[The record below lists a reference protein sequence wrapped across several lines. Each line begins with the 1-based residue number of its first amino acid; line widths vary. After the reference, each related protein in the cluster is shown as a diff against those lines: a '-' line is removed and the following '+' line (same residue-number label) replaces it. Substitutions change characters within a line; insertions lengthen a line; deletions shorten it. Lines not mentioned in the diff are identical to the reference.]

1 MIDLYAGLGGF
12 TQGAIEA
19 GAEVILSID
28 FWDEAIKVHK
38 ANHPSIPCWQM
49 KLGSPT
55 DYKIINQVIEKY
67 RKTHHIHIHGSPPCQ
82 ALSNA
87 SRRDAGEGMPLII
100 HYLELI
106 ELLKPDSWSMENV
119 VPMRKRLPEGTPSV
133 VLNSADFGVPQ
144 TRRRCIA
151 GEGWIAQPTHTKDEW
166 VSVIQA
172 LPHLEEE
179 LIRLQPVPSM
189 TKQYN
194 TASKNKPYPTVTS
207 QSPQQLKLLLRG
219 YSRTRPVMKNGVH
232 TGVNTPRI
240 PPDGCISLDE
250 SSYTVCSSSMELWK
264 SPTELL
270 MDSGRANAKTTGINP
285 RTGKK
290 EGGSGALFRSLDKP
304 SYTIMS
310 SPRTICV
317 NTAGATN
324 STSKGATTRD
334 REISKPSGT
343 LSNQTPTI
351 RSIKLEALGSNAK
364 RSNDRSILEP
374 SKTICGSGNQVGA
387 RIFNHEE
394 KPEKIRSLTIEETL
408 TLQGFS
414 PEYDLS
420 STRLKKDKW
429 TMIGNAV
436 CPAVAK
442 AIIEGIES

>member
-1 MIDLYAGLGGF
+1 MKPIAVIDLYAGLGGF

-38 ANHPSIPCWQM
+38 ANHPTIPCWQM

-106 ELLKPDSWSMENV
+106 EVLKPDSWSMENV

-172 LPHLEEE
+172 LPHLE
-179 LIRLQPVPSM
+179 
-189 TKQYN
+189 
-194 TASKNKPYPTVTS
+194 
-207 QSPQQLKLLLRG
+207 G
-219 YSRTRPVMKNGVH
+219 
-232 TGVNTPRI
+232 
-240 PPDGCISLDE
+240 
-250 SSYTVCSSSMELWK
+250 
-264 SPTELL
+264 ELL

-317 NTAGATN
+317 NTSGGGSSNGRRVN
-324 STSKGATTRD
+324 SVDSD
-334 REISKPSGT
+334 IY
-343 LSNQTPTI
+343 I
-351 RSIKLEALGSNAK
+351 
-364 RSNDRSILEP
+364 P
-374 SKTICGSGNQVGA
+374 SKTIHNNTPSLRLTDN
-387 RIFNHEE
+387 
-394 KPEKIRSLTIEETL
+394 KPEKIRSLTLEETL

>member
-250 SSYTVCSSSMELWK
+250 SSYT
-264 SPTELL
+264 
-270 MDSGRANAKTTGINP
+270 
-285 RTGKK
+285 
-290 EGGSGALFRSLDKP
+290 
-304 SYTIMS
+304 IMS

-343 LSNQTPTI
+343 LSNQTPSLRLTD
-351 RSIKLEALGSNAK
+351 N
-364 RSNDRSILEP
+364 
-374 SKTICGSGNQVGA
+374 
-387 RIFNHEE
+387 

>member
-250 SSYTVCSSSMELWK
+250 SSYT
-264 SPTELL
+264 
-270 MDSGRANAKTTGINP
+270 
-285 RTGKK
+285 
-290 EGGSGALFRSLDKP
+290 
-304 SYTIMS
+304 IMS

-442 AIIEGIES
+442 AIIEGIE